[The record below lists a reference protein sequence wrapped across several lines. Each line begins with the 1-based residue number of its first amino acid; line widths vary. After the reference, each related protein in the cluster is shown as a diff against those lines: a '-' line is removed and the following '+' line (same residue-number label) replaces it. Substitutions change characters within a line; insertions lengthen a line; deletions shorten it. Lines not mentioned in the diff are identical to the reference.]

1 MFTKVVEASY
11 VCGLETETNTEDRR
25 WGWWIGLGVS
35 STYGQ
40 LMLIGYEVRSRWYGW
55 AEKCSSCTLK
65 GSLQWIISPYSLF
78 VLRALFILLGL
89 MFGTNLTIYSLS
101 PGINVLPLMFS
112 KLFTLSCIWY
122 TPPSIFW
129 LLSWPGKNLHLQLTR
144 ILKLEPTGVWKL
156 QTTRAGVVQVLDLN
170 TFESND

>member
-122 TPPSIFW
+122 TPSSIFW

-144 ILKLEPTGVWKL
+144 IWSLSL
-156 QTTRAGVVQVLDLN
+156 QGCGNSRPQGLVSYRFY